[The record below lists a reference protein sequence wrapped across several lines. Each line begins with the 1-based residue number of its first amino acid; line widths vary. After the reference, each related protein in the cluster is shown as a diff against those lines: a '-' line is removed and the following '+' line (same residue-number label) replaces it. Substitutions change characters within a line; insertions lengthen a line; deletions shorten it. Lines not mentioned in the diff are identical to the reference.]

1 MYKKEFRRT
10 AAVSILPEEDID
22 RKIIK
27 EYVSQPKTNVI
38 NTTYKGK
45 KTVGSLIVDGKMT
58 KSVDKESNGS
68 SEPKLA

>member
-1 MYKKEFRRT
+1 M
-10 AAVSILPEEDID
+10 PGEDSD

-27 EYVSQPKTNVI
+27 EYISQPKTNVI

-68 SEPKLA
+68 SEPKIV